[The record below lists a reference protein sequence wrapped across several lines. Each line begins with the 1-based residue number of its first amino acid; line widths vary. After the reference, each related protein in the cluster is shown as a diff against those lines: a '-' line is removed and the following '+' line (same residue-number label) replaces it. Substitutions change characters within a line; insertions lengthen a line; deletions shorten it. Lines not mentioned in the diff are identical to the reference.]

1 MAPEPPPS
9 EPTPPRWWLLPLI
22 LGLIAAGL
30 ALTITEFVPRLQRYY
45 TVL

>member
-1 MAPEPPPS
+1 MGADMEPEQRQG
-9 EPTPPRWWLLPLI
+9 RWWLLPLI
-22 LGLIAAGL
+22 LGLLAAGA